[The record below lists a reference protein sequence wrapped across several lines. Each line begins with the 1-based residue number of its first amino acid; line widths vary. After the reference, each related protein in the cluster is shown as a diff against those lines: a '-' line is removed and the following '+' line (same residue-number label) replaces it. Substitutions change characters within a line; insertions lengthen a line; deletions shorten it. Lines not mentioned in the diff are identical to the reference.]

1 MVKTLSSKAFLS
13 IKLKA
18 FDLSTETVAF
28 IINIIVLPL
37 CIMCIAC
44 MMNSQ
49 RATYLEQTCSDP
61 ADIIMSAR
69 LCVAAIRRNT

>member
-1 MVKTLSSKAFLS
+1 MMKTLCSKAFLS

-18 FDLSTETVAF
+18 FDLSTETVAC